1 MKKTKI
7 STYRY
12 HDYRKYLNDWMQA
25 NSVSLRQLSVLIDL
39 SPSYLSQI
47 LNNKKE
53 LGTDPQ
59 TLSKVKKVFRLDKD
73 ELKHFKDLIHL
84 SKSESHPKKIEVY
97 NKIIRDS
104 KYKSI
109 NSSEAE
115 TYSYLNHWFYVALKE
130 YFSIEKKK
138 LDLKKIKGDFIFN
151 LKYSDIKKA
160 VGFLSKSG
168 FVEVEKGT
176 DYILA
181 KPIHVQCYSDI
192 YRLSLGAFHSQMF
205 KLAIESIEKVN
216 RNERLILGNTVC
228 LSDESFEKVKQM
240 IENLQIEIQK
250 IEEAD
255 TKKTKVYH
263 IGQAAFPLTKRIVK

>member
-12 HDYRKYLNDWMQA
+12 HDYRKYLHDWMQA
-25 NSVSLRQLSVLIDL
+25 NSVSLRQLSILIDL

-53 LGTDPQ
+53 LGADPQ
-59 TLSKVKKVFRLDKD
+59 TLSNVKKVFRLDKD
-73 ELKHFKDLIHL
+73 ELKHFKDLINL

-97 NKIIRDS
+97 NKIIKDS
-104 KYKSI
+104 KYKNI
-109 NSSEAE
+109 NTNEAE

-130 YFSIEKKK
+130 YFSVEKKK
-138 LDLKKIKGDFIFN
+138 LDFKKIKDDFIFN

-160 VGFLSKSG
+160 VSFLSKSG
-168 FVEVEKGT
+168 FVEIEKGT
-176 DYILA
+176 DNILA
-181 KPIHVQCYSDI
+181 KPIHVQCYSDV

-205 KLAIESIEKVN
+205 KLAIEAIEKVE

-228 LSDESFEKVKQM
+228 LSDESFEKVKLM
-240 IENLQIEIQK
+240 IENLQTEIQK
-250 IEEAD
+250 LEEAD
-255 TKKTKVYH
+255 TKKSKVYH